1 MEPDDTNE
9 HTQRLEKA
17 MQLAGD
23 SPSMHAIMFRALLR
37 APLYFLMPAR
47 PEMVDGEVQI
57 PVSETPPFI
66 MFKNIEHDRHEVA
79 LFTSMARFEEYQ
91 ATRKVRKS
99 YAVACGDGRIIL
111 ALIARTNKPIVL
123 NPTSLFTK
131 SLFMPAAQIVRLLE
145 GKLLAPLPL
154 YIPTHPKRKPGE
166 IAQLQPCTLE
176 DLPPRILDPVI
187 EFIQR
192 SPEIT
197 TARLVKEL
205 HPDQPSKARLLIVIE
220 TEGDSQ
226 FAEENFGFVVRFA
239 THEHFEC
246 VACKLDSKT
255 PDGKMLVEKQ
265 QPFYPVPK
273 RSKAAKSTTR
283 KR

>member
-17 MQLAGD
+17 MELAGE
-23 SPSMHAIMFRALLR
+23 SPSMFAIMFRALLR
-37 APLYFLMPAR
+37 APLYFLMPAS

-66 MFKNIEHDRHEVA
+66 MFKNVEHDRHEVA

-91 ATRKVRKS
+91 ATRTVRKS
-99 YAVACGDGRIIL
+99 YAVACGDGRTIL
-111 ALIARTNKPIVL
+111 ALIARTNKPIVV
-123 NPTSLFTK
+123 NPTSPITK
-131 SLFMPAAQIVRLLE
+131 SLFMPAAQIVALLD
-145 GKLLAPLPL
+145 GTMLAPLPL
-154 YIPTHPKRKPGE
+154 FIPPHPKRKPGE
-166 IAQLQPCTLE
+166 IAQIQPCTLE

-187 EFIQR
+187 EFIQK

-197 TARLVKEL
+197 TAWLVKEL
-205 HPDQPSKARLLIVIE
+205 HPDQPTKARLLIVIE
-220 TEGDSQ
+220 TKGDAQ

-239 THEHFEC
+239 THEHLDC
-246 VACKLDSKT
+246 VPCKLDPKS
-255 PDGKMLVEKQ
+255 PDGKMLIEKQ
-265 QPFYPVPK
+265 QPFYPIPK
-273 RSKAAKSTTR
+273 RPKAAKSTTR